1 MSYPVDHARL
11 AKGIAIAFTTYRGA
25 DFSGVANPLR
35 CTVPIKYPE
44 PGNLTILAL
53 AGSKKHGVQRTIEE
67 NPYTGGHVV
76 VILLATMLK
85 KTSELLQHA
94 YPGVKFFY
102 AAELLVYADGWPRVV
117 PSRILVMRSRDD
129 IERAMFDSGMR
140 AKDVK
145 SLPFIRQGD
154 VTARFLGAALGDV
167 VAFIEDTYLLFDK
180 VRHLRVVV
188 ADGFIGG
195 EEGVDAEGGAGN
207 EDAEE

>member
-11 AKGIAIAFTTYRGA
+11 AAGISIAFTTYRGA
-25 DFSGVANPLR
+25 DFSSVVNPLR

-44 PGNLTILAL
+44 PGTLTILAL
-53 AGSKKHGVQRTIEE
+53 AGSKKDGVQRTIAE

-76 VILLATMLK
+76 VILLAGMLT
-85 KTSELLQHA
+85 KTSELLLRA
-94 YPGVKFFY
+94 YPGLKFFNCS
-102 AAELLVYADGWPRVV
+102 ELLVYADGWPRVV
-117 PSRILVMRSRDD
+117 PSHLHVMRDRGD

-140 AKDVK
+140 LKDVK

-180 VRHLRVVV
+180 VRHMRVVV

-195 EEGVDAEGGAGN
+195 EAGGDGGAGN
-207 EDAEE
+207 EDVVEE